1 MLRMTTIQTD
11 PQTATLLLEG
21 RIVGSWVEEL
31 TRECEQKLSQTERII
46 LDVSQVSFVDD
57 NGVEVLKTL
66 RQNRVYLTGCSLF
79 LDELLK

>member
-11 PQTATLLLEG
+11 PHTTTLFLEG

-31 TRECEQKLSQTERII
+31 TRECEQKLSQAERII

-57 NGVEVLKTL
+57 NGVEVLKNL
-66 RQNRVYLTGCSLF
+66 RQNRVHLTGCSLF